1 MEPYQKI
8 DQYSVVGL
16 WWTCDTSD
24 FGGDTRWHMTCSF
37 TLETLC
43 HDTQHC
49 DNNICVVSVH
59 WDDTALSWIDNNNL
73 TTTLALTANSWVWHY
88 NITVRHSV
96 WETHPRK
103 IWVTDT
109 HQALVMSLKIT
120 GNYVTGWSQ
129 SEWWH
134 CYHWWHCWSLPRVNT
149 GHTNSTLGLLSVS
162 VVSTRLTLASSV
174 GQ

>member
-1 MEPYQKI
+1 MTLLS
-8 DQYSVVGL
+8 DYSR
-16 WWTCDTSD
+16 DTW
-24 FGGDTRWHMTCSF
+24 WHMTCSF

-49 DNNICVVSVH
+49 IHDNNICVVSVH

-73 TTTLALTANSWVWHY
+73 TTTLALTTNSWVWHY

-96 WETHPRK
+96 CETHPRK
-103 IWVTDT
+103 IWVT
-109 HQALVMSLKIT
+109 HQALQSLVSSKKSLVIMSLV
-120 GNYVTGWSQ
+120 GSQ
-129 SEWWH
+129 WEWWH

-162 VVSTRLTLASSV
+162 VVSTRLT
-174 GQ
+174 QQ